1 MSVLHHL
8 IYQSTAVT
16 PFSAAELERL
26 LSQSRPHNAAAGIT
40 GILLYD
46 GNRFMQVLE
55 GAPEAVEATFGRIRN
70 DCRHTEVQVL
80 ANGPIGQ
87 RQFGEWLMSF
97 ITYIKCPEIGFGD
110 SPPVALTLSDASLC
124 MLLHDFQRNAG
135 KIFHSQLY

>member
-1 MSVLHHL
+1 MSALHHL

-26 LSQSRPHNAAAGIT
+26 LNQSRPHNTAAGIT

-46 GNRFMQVLE
+46 GSRFMQVLE
-55 GAPEAVEATFGRIRN
+55 GSPEAVAATFGRIRN

-80 ANGPIGQ
+80 ADGPIGR
-87 RQFGEWLMSF
+87 RQFEDWLMSF
-97 ITYIKCPEIGFGD
+97 ITYIEYPEIGFGD
-110 SPPVALTLSDASLC
+110 SSPVALPLSDASLC

-135 KIFHSQLY
+135 KVSQSQLY